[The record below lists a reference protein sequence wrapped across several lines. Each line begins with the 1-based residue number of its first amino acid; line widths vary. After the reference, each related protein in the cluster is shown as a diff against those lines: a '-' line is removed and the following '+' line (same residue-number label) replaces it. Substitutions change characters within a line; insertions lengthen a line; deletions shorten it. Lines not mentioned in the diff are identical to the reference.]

1 MVKYICFKCSKIF
14 DRKSNYTYHIENVNC
29 NKNKNGNKIKC
40 EYCDIFI
47 NKVNFKRHQIN
58 NCKFIP
64 LDIKNNLIEKHNNR
78 KNTKNK
84 IRKNNISKTDEIKFN
99 KKNILNNK
107 YFNDLNKIGEENIN
121 IIDLTDIDV
130 KGLKRSLF
138 SLNNSLLL
146 TIINP
151 VRMCFNIL
159 NKYPFNKNCII
170 KNISYLTIY
179 GKFNYNELSIS
190 TIDKLIQLKIISST
204 NFLCKLMNEYEDEI
218 KENRCGIF
226 NQEDI
231 EETLNKINEKKFLK
245 NSEYKKLYN
254 YIKSYYINN
263 NDKFKENFNK
273 KLKVL

>member
-1 MVKYICFKCSKIF
+1 MVKYTCSKCSKIF
-14 DRKSNYTYHIENVNC
+14 NRKSNYIYHIENVNC
-29 NKNKNGNKIKC
+29 NKNKNGNKIEC
-40 EYCDIFI
+40 EYCNIFI
-47 NKVNFKRHQIN
+47 AKENFKRHQIN
-58 NCKFIP
+58 NCKLIS

-84 IRKNNISKTDEIKFN
+84 IKKNNISKTDEIKLN
-99 KKNILNNK
+99 KQNILNNK

-121 IIDLTDIDV
+121 IIELTDIDV
-130 KGLKRSLF
+130 KGLKRALF

-146 TIINP
+146 TIINTI
-151 VRMCFNIL
+151 RMCFNIL
-159 NKYPFNKNCII
+159 NKYPSNKNSII

-179 GKFNYNELSIS
+179 GKFNYDELSIS

-204 NFLCKLMNEYEDEI
+204 NFLCELMNEYEEEI
-218 KENRCGIF
+218 KESRCGIF

-231 EETLNKINEKKFLK
+231 EETLNKINDKKYLK
-245 NSEYKKLYN
+245 NNEYKKLYN

-263 NDKFKENFNK
+263 NDKFKDIFNK